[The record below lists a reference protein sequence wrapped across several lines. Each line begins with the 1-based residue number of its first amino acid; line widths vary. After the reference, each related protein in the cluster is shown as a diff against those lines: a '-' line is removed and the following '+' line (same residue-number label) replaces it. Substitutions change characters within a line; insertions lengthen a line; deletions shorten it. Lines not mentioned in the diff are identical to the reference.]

1 MKDNST
7 RQIALL
13 AKRFLL
19 KHGVVAPPVPL
30 ELLLKKTGVDLRVGS
45 FKEAFFGFYLRKQGG
60 LRADLICI
68 NTANPRNVQRL
79 ALAHEMSHMLLAN
92 QKIHVDWPDS
102 SNRRDTK
109 EAKDSDPEEILAD
122 LLALELLLPRHIL
135 STDIDQPLNPHDD
148 ESLNRLAARYEVSV
162 YALIFRLEQ
171 VGLLQ
176 PEMKFRK
183 ALQNVSPSLS
193 GRRTSRTLPSLR

>member
-1 MKDNST
+1 MKGNSE
-7 RQIALL
+7 RQLERL

-30 ELLLKKTGVDLRVGS
+30 ELLLKQSGVDLRIGS
-45 FKEAFFGFYLRKQGG
+45 FKEAFLGFYVRKQGG

-68 NTANPRNVQRL
+68 NTANPRNVQRW

-92 QKIHVDWPDS
+92 QEIHVDWPDS
-102 SNRRDTK
+102 SNRKDRA

-135 STDIDQPLNPHDD
+135 STDIAQPLNPHDD
-148 ESLNRLAARYEVSV
+148 ESLKRLAARYEVSV
-162 YALIFRLEQ
+162 YALILRLEQ

-176 PEMKFRK
+176 PEMTARRID
-183 ALQNVSPSLS
+183 QYVWPSLS
-193 GRRTSRTLPSLR
+193 GKRTSRALPSVR